1 MFRLIPSTIGLPL
14 EHIAWIVLLPCP
26 LFSVLSI
33 SSLTRPISRN
43 MELVEVNLNGPMESI
58 VKCSF
63 EAESSLVKNNFTC
76 KHIQVHVNSHFGP
89 TSENDEMKAEHLFL
103 DPQTEIDLS
112 EDIMLR
118 DSANDEDCLA
128 IEDFKFATDY
138 MDQRIHF
145 GNSNPDALL
154 LQKYQFTDRLF
165 QGVNDESFGFLNKF
179 CRSTTPDML
188 LECFQMKSAS
198 PSTSCIRSAR
208 YELQAKSS
216 EKFTDLNEI
225 SDLPNALDSLA
236 ETTPDRGTIFINN
249 ATAKQFPDDF
259 SSNFGQDIEMYYE
272 QVLGHHPYCGSG
284 NLTEIDNFSSPF
296 KFFSTPNDDIDEMVW
311 IPENHFGVSSQC
323 RSMSNGIQVAKQIEH
338 SLGNGMERLSEAQNR
353 DVELL
358 IWENKENAGISNKKL
373 RKTRRCTE
381 QASNFKSRCYGETRG
396 AIPKKPRSL
405 RTPRIRP
412 KLDEVK
418 ETMINDKFSTSAAE
432 SKPTY
437 ESELRDDASE
447 NWNMRIRNLK
457 YGFRR
462 KKHNKIWTLAE
473 VMKLIEGVSHCGVGR
488 WIEIKKYSFPAF
500 AFRNSIDLKDKWR
513 NLVKASNAG
522 LHNRRQ
528 VGGCKRQVSQTVP
541 ECLLQRVRELSVI
554 PAKDLRVS
562 F

>member
-1 MFRLIPSTIGLPL
+1 
-14 EHIAWIVLLPCP
+14 
-26 LFSVLSI
+26 
-33 SSLTRPISRN
+33 

-112 EDIMLR
+112 EDIMLK

-128 IEDFKFATDY
+128 IEDFKFAADY
-138 MDQRIHF
+138 IDQRIHF

-154 LQKYQFTDRLF
+154 LQKYQFPDRLF
-165 QGVNDESFGFLNKF
+165 QGLNDESFGFLNNF

-216 EKFTDLNEI
+216 EKFTDLNDI

-236 ETTPDRGTIFINN
+236 ETTPDRETIFINN

-259 SSNFGQDIEMYYE
+259 SSNFGLDIEMYYE
-272 QVLGHHPYCGSG
+272 QVLGHHPYCGSA

-296 KFFSTPNDDIDEMVW
+296 KFFSTPNDYIDEMVW

-381 QASNFKSRCYGETRG
+381 QASNFKSKCYGETRG

-405 RTPRIRP
+405 RSPRIRP

-418 ETMINDKFSTSAAE
+418 ETMINEDKFSTSAAE

-457 YGFRR
+457 CGFRR
-462 KKHNKIWTLAE
+462 KKHNKIWTLTE

-522 LHNRRQ
+522 LHNRSQ